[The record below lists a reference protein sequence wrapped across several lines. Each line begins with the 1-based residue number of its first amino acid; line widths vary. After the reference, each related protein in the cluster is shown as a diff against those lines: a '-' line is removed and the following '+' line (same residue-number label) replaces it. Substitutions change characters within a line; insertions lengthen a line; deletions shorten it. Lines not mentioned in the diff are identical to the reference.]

1 MKKLI
6 INNCMN
12 LVNKYSP
19 DLKKKQIDTIRY
31 GLEGLYLSIT
41 KLIII
46 FIISL
51 ILKIQKEFL
60 MLIIIFNIIRLFGFG
75 VHAKRSIDCLIS
87 SSIFF
92 IGFPILCKYMI
103 LPSIIK
109 IILFIPLIILIS
121 IYAPADTEKRPLKNK
136 KKRIMYKILTIIV
149 ATIYIILSIT
159 IKDNTLSNC
168 FLVAIIIE
176 TIIILP
182 LTYKIFK
189 VPYNNYKKYE
199 VSY

>member
-1 MKKLI
+1 
-6 INNCMN
+6 
-12 LVNKYSP
+12 
-19 DLKKKQIDTIRY
+19 
-31 GLEGLYLSIT
+31 
-41 KLIII
+41 
-46 FIISL
+46 
-51 ILKIQKEFL
+51 
-60 MLIIIFNIIRLFGFG
+60 
-75 VHAKRSIDCLIS
+75 
-87 SSIFF
+87 
-92 IGFPILCKYMI
+92 MI

-109 IILFIPLIILIS
+109 IILFVPLIILIS

-149 ATIYIILSIT
+149 ATIYITLSII

-199 VSY
+199 VSYWP